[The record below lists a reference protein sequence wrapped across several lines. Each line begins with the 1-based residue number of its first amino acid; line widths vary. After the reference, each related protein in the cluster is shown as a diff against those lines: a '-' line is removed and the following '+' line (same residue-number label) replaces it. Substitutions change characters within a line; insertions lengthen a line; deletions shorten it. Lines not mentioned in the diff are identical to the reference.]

1 MANARLAEAL
11 GAAASLRCAMALEA
25 LPLHAADG
33 LRLAAVHAVPMTW
46 NPAVPVY
53 YYCKDA

>member
-11 GAAASLRCAMALEA
+11 GAAASLRCAMA